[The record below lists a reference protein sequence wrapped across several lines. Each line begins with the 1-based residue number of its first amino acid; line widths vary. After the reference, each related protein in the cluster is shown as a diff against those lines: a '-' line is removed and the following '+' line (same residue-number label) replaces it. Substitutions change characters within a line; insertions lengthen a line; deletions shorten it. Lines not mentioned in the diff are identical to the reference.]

1 MYYRIFICSFSED
14 HWLICSIKNSASE
27 YLSVFEILGL
37 FSKMTGPITHQQ
49 CMSDPTSLHPCQNL
63 VLSVFLILALR
74 IYVKWYLFV
83 VLIWISLIYIQLY
96 ILCIFYIDNHVTSK
110 QWQFYFFFQLYK
122 IITSTFFISCSNI
135 QHCTKRVT
143 RMDTLF
149 FLFLRENYSLLLVR
163 KPLAIEEIP
172 HYSCDSQSF
181 HHN

>member
-135 QHCTKRVT
+135 QPYTERVT

-149 FLFLRENYSLLLVR
+149 FLSQRKLYSFIS
-163 KPLAIEEIP
+163 KNTT
-172 HYSCDSQSF
+172 SF
-181 HHN
+181 